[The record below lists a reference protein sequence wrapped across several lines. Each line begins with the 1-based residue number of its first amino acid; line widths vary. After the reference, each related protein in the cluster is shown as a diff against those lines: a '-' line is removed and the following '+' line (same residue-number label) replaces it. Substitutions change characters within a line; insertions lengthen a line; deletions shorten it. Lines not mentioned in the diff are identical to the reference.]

1 MTKRKLNEPK
11 QTDNAQ
17 EKLHRAAN
25 PASDDNQN
33 QNHNAKKVSLGP
45 NTNR

>member
-1 MTKRKLNEPK
+1 MPKNKLNKPK

-25 PASDDNQN
+25 PSTDENQN
-33 QNHNAKKVSLGP
+33 QNHNARKVSLGP
-45 NTNR
+45 NTKR